1 MAQDQPVEGKGKIT
15 IPWKWNEEEGVD
27 TIDLSDPNDL
37 EKLSRK
43 WNQAHGYEKGQSELK
58 TVKGDYSKAQ
68 EQLEYWND
76 LLDEGKNSG
85 DTSRVLAAL
94 ESYGLKMSKSDSQ
107 DDDIIMDEGSKQ
119 LKELLETVKEQ
130 GAKMSSLE
138 AALYSKYTTDAHTQL
153 EAKYGGGKYPEYN
166 RKEVEDFANKKGI
179 RDFEDAYFVMNKE
192 ALMKL
197 EVKNDKDKDK
207 KHLDKVKKVAV
218 IEPGSGDLP
227 ANKPEKHS
235 DYGKATNGWTSDPT
249 IAENIFID

>member
-1 MAQDQPVEGKGKIT
+1 MAEDQPDLGKGKIT

-68 EQLEYWND
+68 EQLEYWNS
-76 LLDEGKNSG
+76 LLEEGKGG

-94 ESYGLKMSKSDSQ
+94 ESYGLKLSKSDSQ
-107 DDDIIMDEGSKQ
+107 DDEIIMDEGSKQ

-138 AALYSKYTTDAHTQL
+138 SALYSKYTTDAHTQL

-179 RDFEDAYFVMNKE
+179 RDFEDAY
-192 ALMKL
+192 KL
-197 EVKNDKDKDK
+197 KYFEELKKMESKNDKDKDK
-207 KHLDKVKKVAV
+207 KHSDKVKKVAV
-218 IEPGSGDLP
+218 IEPGSGELP

-235 DYGKATNGWTSDPT
+235 DYGKATNSWTSDPT
-249 IAENIFID
+249 ITENLYVD